1 MGSFTFKWA
10 DPTNDPSDVLV
21 TGSFDGWTKS
31 VTLDKDADD
40 GIFQKTV
47 QFSEKDVANKIYYK
61 FVVDHTWVIN
71 EDYPHE
77 ADYQGN
83 INNFFTAD
91 DLVTSPPA
99 PASDLAKDPF
109 INTVTP
115 ESTTVEEMAKK
126 NNNNKKNKMAA
137 KEADVPAPATAPAVA
152 DSTPELGDASQGMAT
167 PSDVPGGFPATPLNE
182 TPNLENETVSVK
194 PLPASAGI
202 GNPIQLAPGEKI
214 PDSITAQN
222 TNEHVKL
229 DKASYEKSDA
239 LPSALPLTTEI
250 PSVSGTM
257 IPESS
262 LPMGGD
268 FFEAANVAIS
278 SVGAGSTTATLAGQV
293 PLEPKKDV
301 AISSVGAD
309 STTATLAGQ
318 VPLESKKDVTIS
330 SVGADSTTATLAG
343 QVPLES
349 KQATVPDVVKESQEK
364 AGVSPEASAV
374 PAEVKDKAKVE
385 EEIKNTVPEVPAAS
399 VGTASGEA
407 ENKESTG
414 AATIAAAAAI
424 GSAAVA
430 ATVATAAKLSDDATS
445 AAQTAKTTAAETV
458 NNNLPDSIKDSLPV
472 AAQNALASEKKESS
486 VDDISSKVPEE
497 VKESIAAA
505 GESPEAAVST
515 SAVQDKEAVE
525 AELLK
530 EVKETSAVTEV
541 AKSDAA
547 EKKESSVAAG
557 VPEEVKESIAAAGQS
572 PEAAASTS
580 AVQEKEAVEAE
591 LLKEVKEVPAVAD
604 VTESSAA
611 AEAKAVEAAEPVEEK
626 PAEKAVEATPAVIEP
641 VAEKA
646 VEPTPVVVEPVAEKA
661 VDTTPVVAEPVAV
674 EPAVADTPSTDAPAA
689 TTTTAAADDHVPETS
704 TTEPQTADGATEHTP
719 VDSTSEKKKNRLS
732 IMFDKLKAKLK

>member
-115 ESTTVEEMAKK
+115 ESTTVAEMAKK

-137 KEADVPAPATAPAVA
+137 KEADVPAPAVA

-278 SVGAGSTTATLAGQV
+278 SVGAGSTTATLAGQ
-293 PLEPKKDV
+293 LCWC
-301 AISSVGAD
+301 
-309 STTATLAGQ
+309 
-318 VPLESKKDVTIS
+318 
-330 SVGADSTTATLAG
+330 
-343 QVPLES
+343 
-349 KQATVPDVVKESQEK
+349 
-364 AGVSPEASAV
+364 
-374 PAEVKDKAKVE
+374 
-385 EEIKNTVPEVPAAS
+385 
-399 VGTASGEA
+399 
-407 ENKESTG
+407 
-414 AATIAAAAAI
+414 
-424 GSAAVA
+424 
-430 ATVATAAKLSDDATS
+430 
-445 AAQTAKTTAAETV
+445 
-458 NNNLPDSIKDSLPV
+458 
-472 AAQNALASEKKESS
+472 
-486 VDDISSKVPEE
+486 
-497 VKESIAAA
+497 
-505 GESPEAAVST
+505 
-515 SAVQDKEAVE
+515 
-525 AELLK
+525 
-530 EVKETSAVTEV
+530 
-541 AKSDAA
+541 
-547 EKKESSVAAG
+547 
-557 VPEEVKESIAAAGQS
+557 
-572 PEAAASTS
+572 
-580 AVQEKEAVEAE
+580 
-591 LLKEVKEVPAVAD
+591 
-604 VTESSAA
+604 
-611 AEAKAVEAAEPVEEK
+611 
-626 PAEKAVEATPAVIEP
+626 
-641 VAEKA
+641 
-646 VEPTPVVVEPVAEKA
+646 
-661 VDTTPVVAEPVAV
+661 
-674 EPAVADTPSTDAPAA
+674 
-689 TTTTAAADDHVPETS
+689 
-704 TTEPQTADGATEHTP
+704 
-719 VDSTSEKKKNRLS
+719 
-732 IMFDKLKAKLK
+732 

>member
-318 VPLESKKDVTIS
+318 VPLESK
-330 SVGADSTTATLAG
+330 
-343 QVPLES
+343 
-349 KQATVPDVVKESQEK
+349 QATVPDVVKESQEK

-530 EVKETSAVTEV
+530 EVKETPAVTEV

-604 VTESSAA
+604 VTESSPA

-646 VEPTPVVVEPVAEKA
+646 VEPTPVVVEPVAEKVIEPTPAVVEPVAEKA
-661 VDTTPVVAEPVAV
+661 VDTTPVVAEPVAVDPVAVEPVAV

-689 TTTTAAADDHVPETS
+689 TTTTAAANDHVPETS